1 MSLFVYRLLG
11 EGLFDF
17 AYAHA
22 VRDEDHRLATA
33 DVAAGEWQAH
43 EPCS

>member
-22 VRDEDHRLATA
+22 VRDDDHRLAT
-33 DVAAGEWQAH
+33 AAGEWQAH